1 MSSPPG
7 AAKELILTAGPALGL
22 LERGRIRRRLLR
34 ELYYRLECRL
44 PVRDSILFVSFDGKS
59 CTDNPLGIAE
69 ELVRRGDAREQI
81 WAIRD
86 WSVPVPAGTKAA
98 LIGTAAYFAALG
110 RSRYL
115 IANDHLPQPH
125 RRRPGQRYV
134 QTWHGTPLKRLG
146 YDIVNPSFAS
156 GSYYFEF
163 MAADVARWDLLIS
176 PNPFSTPVL
185 KAAFGYT
192 GEVAET
198 GYPRNDALLALA
210 GGPETAREAIR
221 QRLGLPEGK
230 QVAMYVPTWREN
242 QQHGAGSYGLD
253 FQLDLAEAERQLAD
267 RYVLLVRGHHLMD
280 GWTRA
285 DGQEGFAFDVTR
297 YPDINDLLAVTDVL
311 ITDYSSVMFDF
322 APTGRPM
329 LFFTYDLEQYR
340 DQLRGFYF
348 DFESE
353 APGPL
358 LETSD
363 QVVSALADLESV
375 AAKYASA
382 RAEFTAKFCP
392 LDDGKAAARA
402 RDRIFRH

>member
-1 MSSPPG
+1 M
-7 AAKELILTAGPALGL
+7 
-22 LERGRIRRRLLR
+22 
-34 ELYYRLECRL
+34 
-44 PVRDSILFVSFDGKS
+44 
-59 CTDNPLGIAE
+59 
-69 ELVRRGDAREQI
+69 
-81 WAIRD
+81 
-86 WSVPVPAGTKAA
+86 
-98 LIGTAAYFAALG
+98 
-110 RSRYL
+110 
-115 IANDHLPQPH
+115 
-125 RRRPGQRYV
+125 

-176 PNPFSTPVL
+176 PNPFSTPIMR
-185 KAAFGYT
+185 AAFGYV
-192 GEVAET
+192 GEVSET
-198 GYPRNDALLALA
+198 GYPRDDALLALA
-210 GGPETAREAIR
+210 ARSDSAVEAKSRIR
-221 QRLGLPEGK
+221 RRLGLPAGK

-242 QQHGAGSYGLD
+242 QQHGSGSYRLD
-253 FQLDLAEAERQLAD
+253 FQLDLAEAGRQLAD
-267 RYVLLVRGHHLMD
+267 RYVLLVRGHHLME

-285 DGQEGFAFDVTR
+285 AGPENFVFDVTR

-348 DFESE
+348 DFEAQ

-358 LETSD
+358 LATSE
-363 QVVSALADLESV
+363 QVVAALADLDAV
-375 AAKYASA
+375 ASKYAA
-382 RAEFTAKFCP
+382 AHAEFTARFCP

-402 RDRIFRH
+402 CDRIFKY